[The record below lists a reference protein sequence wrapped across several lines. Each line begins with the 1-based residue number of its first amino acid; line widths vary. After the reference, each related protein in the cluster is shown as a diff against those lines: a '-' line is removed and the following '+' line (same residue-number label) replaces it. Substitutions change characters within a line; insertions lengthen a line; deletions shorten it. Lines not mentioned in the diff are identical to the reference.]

1 VPTKNN
7 GQVFVQSNMIRYKLV
22 LFLITLSLLAI
33 LTLSIM
39 FIIQEASARSGFKA
53 NTYNWP
59 EIIKKYNNFTKPE
72 VNIFVHQNEGW
83 TPREDPRTNY
93 AFASPGPSRLESS
106 SQTFANVLALLS
118 NTSNKSSIAHPY
130 ATK

>member
-1 VPTKNN
+1 
-7 GQVFVQSNMIRYKLV
+7 MIRYKLV

-33 LTLSIM
+33 LTLSIA

-53 NTYNWP
+53 NTYNWT

>member
-1 VPTKNN
+1 
-7 GQVFVQSNMIRYKLV
+7 M
-22 LFLITLSLLAI
+22 AI
-33 LTLSIM
+33 LTLSIV
-39 FIIQEASARSGFKA
+39 FIIQKASAEGGFKA
-53 NTYNWP
+53 NTYNWT
-59 EIIKKYNNFTKPE
+59 EIIKNYNNSTKPEE

-106 SQTFANVLALLS
+106 SQTIANVLTLLS
-118 NTSNKSSIAHPY
+118 NTSNKSSIIHPY